1 MTLRLS
7 MRENPKT
14 LRACLRILEHRV
26 VRPRVWNA
34 FLVKQVQRQPE
45 QKFLQLFGHSG
56 TMEEFVQQFHDAV
69 RYRFFFHPRNQKD
82 FFLQLIT
89 KTQPYEQIL
98 SEAQDVIENRF
109 ETLGSGK
116 VHLGEKISWR
126 QDFKSGKI
134 WPMAKLTA
142 EEILDLGHPSDIK
155 VPWEL
160 SRFHQVWWLGKA
172 YWVTRNEQYAQ
183 KFGAL
188 IEDWIEQNP
197 LGEGPN
203 WTAAMEAAIR
213 ACNWIAGYYFF
224 CESKSLSPQFWLR
237 FLKSLHAHGRFIE
250 NNLEY
255 SWRNGNHFLSDI
267 VGLTFLGNFFHQ
279 TSFGKMWLRRGV
291 AGLQEAMETQ
301 VYPDGVD
308 YEKSTSYHRLVL
320 ELFYSATILCMKNN
334 IRFAGRYMQQLERM
348 VEFVQHYTR
357 PDGSAPLIGDADD
370 GRLFKFSMSEDLNDH
385 RHALSVGAILFDR
398 RDFQV
403 AAGEFSQ
410 DALWFFGGEGFEKHQ
425 RLQGESLPFSSR
437 AFPDGGFYVLRSSDA
452 HIFVDAGDLGMMG
465 RGGHGHNDTLS
476 FELWAHGAP
485 LIVDSGT
492 YAYTSDAEARAEFR
506 STRAHNTVVVDGREI
521 AEFADLWSVK
531 EDATNPK
538 VLEWN
543 TDDQRDVLV
552 AEHHGYQRIA
562 SGVTHR
568 RGFKLS
574 KQALELVVTDEII
587 GTGKHEIQSFLHF
600 APGVKLELSTPNIA
614 IAHAQTDVYRIAA
627 SDGVFSTIGT
637 QFSRSYGLREPNVAL
652 ELSLTIRAPQTI
664 TIQIQHEK
672 RVAS

>member
-1 MTLRLS
+1 

-14 LRACLRILEHRV
+14 VKAFLRILEHRV

-34 FLVKQVQRQPE
+34 FHVKQVQRQPE
-45 QKFLQLFGHSG
+45 QKYLQLFGHAG

-98 SEAQDVIENRF
+98 SEAQDVIKNRF

-116 VHLGEKISWR
+116 VRLGQKINWQ
-126 QDFKSGKI
+126 QDFKSGKV

-188 IEDWIEQNP
+188 IEDWIEQDP

-224 CESKSLSPQFWLR
+224 CESRSLSSQFWLR
-237 FLKSLHAHGRFIE
+237 FLKSLYAHGRFIE

-255 SWRNGNHFLSDI
+255 SWRNGNHLLSDI

-279 TSFGKMWLRRGV
+279 TSFGKLWLRRGV
-291 AGLQEAMETQ
+291 ASLQEAMEEQ

-308 YEKSTSYHRLVL
+308 YEKSTSYQRLVL

-334 IRFAGRYMQQLERM
+334 IRFTGRYMQQLERM

-370 GRLFKFSMSEDLNDH
+370 GRLFKFSMSENLNDH
-385 RHALSVGAILFDR
+385 RHVLSVGAILFDR
-398 RDFQV
+398 RDFRV

-425 RLQGESLPFSSR
+425 RLQGEPLQLSSR
-437 AFPDGGFYVLRSSDA
+437 AFPDGGFYTLRSSDA

-485 LIVDSGT
+485 MIVDSGT
-492 YAYTSDAEARAEFR
+492 YAYTSDAKARAEFR

-521 AEFADLWSVK
+521 AEFADLWRVK
-531 EDATNPK
+531 SDGTDPK

-543 TDDQRDVLV
+543 TSDQRDVLV
-552 AEHHGYQRIA
+552 AEHHGYQRLA
-562 SGVTHR
+562 SGVTHQ
-568 RGFKLS
+568 RGFELN
-574 KQALELVVTDEII
+574 KQEFELAITDEFR
-587 GTGKHEIQSFLHF
+587 GHGSHEIQSFLHF
-600 APGVKLELSTPNIA
+600 APGVKLELSTPNTA
-614 IAHAQTDVYRIAA
+614 IVHAQTAVYRIVA
-627 SDGVFSTIGT
+627 SDGAFSVIGT
-637 QFSRSYGLREPNVAL
+637 QFSRSYGVREPNVAL

-664 TIQIQHEK
+664 RIQIQLEK